1 MTREVEKVA
10 SAYFDLG
17 GATAL
22 ITGGASGLGKATA
35 DRMLRSNANVVIADY
50 SDAGRQVADE
60 LDAKYD
66 MSCRFIKT
74 DVSKEED
81 IKAAVDYAVSCFGSL
96 DILVA
101 SAGIGGANNAIA
113 DETLANWEKVNAVDY
128 TGVMLADKYAIMQF
142 LKQGHGGAIC
152 NLASMFGLVAVPSNV
167 AYSAAKG
174 GVVNLT
180 KSAGTAYASH
190 GIRVNCV
197 CPGVINTPLVPEEEI
212 PRDPSHAPHRRG
224 LRDCFHHHLPLQPER
239 PLHHRR
245 SHPGRRRIYQRIKL
259 ENSLTQKRA
268 MQNRIR
274 PFCTA
279 LFSVL
284 ITSSRILPR
293 HLPSSGEGCLP
304 RWCIHAHSR
313 RFLPPASSCTSI
325 PESLLFR

>member
-50 SDAGRQVADE
+50 SDAGQQVADE

-66 MSCRFIKT
+66 MSCKFIKT

-197 CPGVINTPLVPEEEI
+197 CPGVINTPLVPEEEKAKYREIHPMHRIGEDFEIASIITFLCSQNARFITGAAI
-212 PRDPSHAPHRRG
+212 PVDG
-224 LRDCFHHHLPLQPER
+224 
-239 PLHHRR
+239 
-245 SHPGRRRIYQRIKL
+245 GY
-259 ENSLTQKRA
+259 T
-268 MQNRIR
+268 
-274 PFCTA
+274 
-279 LFSVL
+279 SV
-284 ITSSRILPR
+284 
-293 HLPSSGEGCLP
+293 
-304 RWCIHAHSR
+304 
-313 RFLPPASSCTSI
+313 
-325 PESLLFR
+325 